1 MDDTPS
7 FDSIPASADI
17 DADTDTSSLPVDMG
31 RALPPAQTER
41 LPLLNPAQQGIDG
54 EALPQAGS
62 AIAQGMSFAGQAQL
76 AGPCSIAG
84 EFEGRLSQAAG
95 AEIAVVVTET
105 GIVKGD
111 ITAQRISVRGWTEGL
126 LDAGTGEVTLHD
138 GAQVQGRVRYGRIQV
153 NGADL
158 NATLERV
165 VNKV

>member
-1 MDDTPS
+1 MDDNHPNDGHS
-7 FDSIPASADI
+7 VPADGAADGEN
-17 DADTDTSSLPVDMG
+17 ASLPVDMG
-31 RALPPAQTER
+31 RALPPAQAER
-41 LPLLNPAQQGIDG
+41 LPLLSPVLQGVEGD
-54 EALPQAGS
+54 ALPQAGS
-62 AIAQGMSFAGQAQL
+62 ALAQGMSFVGQAQL

-84 EFEGRLSQAAG
+84 EFEGRLTQAPG

-111 ITAQRISVRGWTEGL
+111 VTAQRISVRGWTEGL

-165 VNKV
+165 VSKP

>member
-1 MDDTPS
+1 MENHTPTGEPGSADTPEPS
-7 FDSIPASADI
+7 TSA
-17 DADTDTSSLPVDMG
+17 LPVDMG
-31 RALPPAQTER
+31 RALPPSDVER
-41 LPLLNPAQQGIDG
+41 LPLLSPARQAVDDG
-54 EALPQAGS
+54 SAPAGS
-62 AIAQGMSFAGQAQL
+62 AIAQGMHFSGQAEL

-84 EFEGRLSQAAG
+84 EWEGRLTQAPG
-95 AEIAVVVTET
+95 TEVSVVVAAS

-111 ITAQRISVRGWTEGL
+111 ITAHRISVHGWTEGL

-165 VNKV
+165 LPRA